1 MSRIIISLPS
11 EFSFSTNIP
20 IRIGD
25 INRGRHLGHE
35 AVLIIMEEARVRF
48 LHSVGYTEWGIER
61 AGYIMAD
68 AGVIYKRQGN
78 YGQTLKVEIAVT
90 DFTSKGCDLVYRI
103 SDANDGAEIARAK
116 TGILFYDY
124 QQQKAVPVPEDF
136 RKKFSI

>member
-1 MSRIIISLPS
+1 MSRIEINLPG

-48 LHSVGYTEWGIER
+48 LESLGYTEWDINGV
-61 AGYIMAD
+61 GYIMID
-68 AGVIYKRQGN
+68 AGIIYQRQGY

-103 SDANDGAEIARAK
+103 SDANMGAEIARAK

-124 QQQKAVPVPEDF
+124 QQQKAAPVPELF
-136 RKKFSI
+136 KKKFAV